1 MDNRYCHSTV
11 MAVHNQDPEPPPPPS
26 PHDSEKMRRMRGRFG
41 ETLDGET
48 RTTSPDPHTIFPSS
62 HRPSSRET
70 LRRQVGG
77 RAGFPSFHGA
87 PKAELCALKIGSHMN
102 RRAGGRFGRLSVPPP
117 PEGYRAT
124 LNGPELPSPDMEF

>member
-62 HRPSSRET
+62 HRSSSRET